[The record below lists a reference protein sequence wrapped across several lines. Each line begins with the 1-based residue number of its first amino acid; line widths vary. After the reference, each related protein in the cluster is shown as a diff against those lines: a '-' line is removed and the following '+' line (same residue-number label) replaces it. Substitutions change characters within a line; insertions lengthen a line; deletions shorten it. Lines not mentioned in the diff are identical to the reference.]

1 MKKDYASSRIP
12 WRGINRLQ
20 KMLLSMTFLLTAFAA
35 SAQFPNPYC
44 AVSFSDAIEPITLVN
59 FAGINNVTSNVID
72 ASAEHEDFT
81 AIFANVEAGATYPI
95 SIQGNTD
102 GGFTSKIVAFFDWN
116 QDGDFLDA
124 GETYNLPDIVGSTGL
139 DAIVSAANIQ
149 IPAGALAGT
158 TRMRIIKRFSTVPDA
173 CNDSGFGQSEDYSVT
188 VTIPTCPSVSGLT
201 ATTTEATADLSWV
214 ENGTATNWD
223 IEYGPA
229 GFAPT
234 GTATVSV
241 TATNTT
247 ISGLNA
253 STSYQYYV
261 RAYCSISD
269 QSTWTGPFNFTTTQI
284 PAAIPFTDNFST
296 AQWSF
301 VNGTQ
306 ANKWYI
312 GAAAGNPANGMYISN
327 DNGVTNAYTI
337 NSSSV
342 TQAYRDI
349 TFPAGTN
356 PFGLKFDW
364 KANGESSSDY
374 LRVWLVP
381 SGSTITAG
389 TQITTTNVPGA
400 FQIGTNFNQTLNWT
414 ISQEYVIPATYAGT
428 SARLVFEWRN
438 DGSLGTPTPA
448 AVDNVGMTVLTCP
461 APTALIASSITANTA
476 SLGWSEAGTSTSWDI
491 EYGIAPYTSTG
502 TPTLSGTTNPVT
514 ISGLTSS
521 TVYQFYVRSNC
532 GGSDLS
538 TWSGPFSFTTTQV
551 PAIVPFTD
559 DFSANEWSFVNGTQT
574 NKWVVGNAAG
584 NPANGMYISNDNG
597 VTNTYTLNPASV
609 THAYRDISFPAGLNP
624 FSLKFDW
631 KANGESTYDYL
642 RVWLVPSSATITAGT
657 QISTGNTPGAIQI
670 GGNFNQ
676 STVWASTQSYLISET
691 YAGTNAR
698 LVFEWKNDGGGGT
711 QAPAAVD
718 NIAVTI
724 ISCPDPTALTAT
736 NVAANTAN
744 LGWTQAGTSTNW
756 DIEYGVAPHTFT
768 GTPTVSVTN
777 NPATITGLTP
787 STSYVY
793 YVRSNCG
800 GSDQSAWVGPF
811 SFTTTQ
817 VPAVVPFV
825 DDFSTNEWALVNGTQ
840 TNKWFVGSAA
850 GNPADGLYIS
860 NDAGV
865 TNAYGNTVS
874 TTQAYRDVQFPAG
887 TNTFNL
893 KFDWKANGEGTVD
906 RFRVWLVPSTSTIT
920 AGTQITTGNTP
931 GALQIGA
938 DFNLS
943 TVWATSQDFVIPA
956 SYAGT
961 ISRLVFEWRNNA
973 TTANQAPAAIDNVE
987 ISIVSCSAPTALTA
1001 TNVTDN
1007 AADLSW
1013 TENGT
1018 ASAWEI
1024 EYGVQGF
1031 TPTGNPTLPVAAYPI
1046 TITSLNPNTTYSY
1059 YVRSACSVSLQSSW
1073 SGPFSFTTTQ
1083 IPAVVPFTDDFSA
1096 NEWSFVN
1103 GTQVNQWFIGSAAG
1117 NPANGMYISND
1128 AGVTNAYTI
1137 TTGSTTHAYRDV
1149 QFPATTNDFNL
1160 TFDWKAFGQGAADRI
1175 RVWMVPTSAT
1185 ITAGTQIATG
1195 TPAGAV
1201 QLGGNLNQSA
1211 VWFTGQNIVIPAS
1224 YAGTTARL
1232 VFEWRNDASGG
1243 TQTPAA
1249 IDNVKITE
1257 ITCVSPTAL
1266 VASNVTTSSVDLTW
1280 TENGTATDW
1289 EISYGTGT
1297 FNPNSGTIVSVTTN
1311 PATVTGLLPST
1322 AYKFYVRSNC
1332 SASDSSNWF
1341 GPISVTTLCAPI
1353 TALPWTEQFDNLPA
1367 IGTGIFPGCWFD
1379 ENPGK
1384 WSTADNAVSGF
1395 DADALSGP
1403 NFLRISYSS
1412 DATIWTPEFSLVAGQ
1427 AYEFKFNWAG
1437 DEGSDWE
1444 GSVLVNNSQS
1454 STGATML
1461 GTKFVEFGDVTT
1473 LAYQEETYCFTPTT
1487 SGVYSFGIKGQE
1499 TGSEWYLSFDDFSL
1513 KQINST
1519 PGTDGALSVCETS
1532 NAVDL
1537 NTVISNAPVGG
1548 NWSFNLNPNAV
1559 NNAGILNA
1567 TSVPSGTH
1575 QFMYV
1580 TGGCAPDTTVATI
1593 TIVRTASA
1601 GNDGSLAVCRN
1612 QPFNLLSGLAGNATL
1627 GGVWTDPNAVV
1638 VPNGNAIASNIPG
1651 QYNFKYIVTNGICA
1665 GDTAKVVVNV
1675 TGCNYLGLEDVAF
1688 EGFNLYPNPTSK
1700 VVYISNLG
1708 STEVFNY
1715 EVLDMN
1721 GRVIMSA
1728 DQAINGSTT
1737 TEIDMSNVEIGVY
1750 LVRVFN
1756 ENADKTFRVVKN

>member
-1 MKKDYASSRIP
+1 MKNKTIMKKDYASSRIP

-20 KMLLSMTFLLTAFAA
+20 KMLLSMTFLLSAFAA

-59 FAGINNVTSNVID
+59 FAGINNVSSDVID
-72 ASAEHEDFT
+72 GSDEHEDFT
-81 AIFANVEAGATYPI
+81 LFFANVEAGATYPI
-95 SIQGNTD
+95 TIKANTAGD
-102 GGFTSKIVAFFDWN
+102 YTSKIVAFFDWN

-124 GETYNLPDIVGSTGL
+124 GESYNLPDIDNSTGT
-139 DAIVSAANIQ
+139 DAIVSTSNILVPGSA
-149 IPAGALAGT
+149 PAGS
-158 TRMRIIKRFSTVPDA
+158 TRMRIVKLYDDTPGSCA
-173 CNDSGFGQSEDYSVT
+173 FGDYGQAEDYSVT

-247 ISGLNA
+247 ITGLNA

-261 RAYCSISD
+261 RAFCSASD

-284 PAAIPFTDNFST
+284 PAVIPFTDDFST

-306 ANKWYI
+306 TNKWFI
-312 GAAAGNPANGMYISN
+312 GAAAGNPANG
-327 DNGVTNAYTI
+327 
-337 NSSSV
+337 
-342 TQAYRDI
+342 
-349 TFPAGTN
+349 
-356 PFGLKFDW
+356 L
-364 KANGESSSDY
+364 
-374 LRVWLVP
+374 
-381 SGSTITAG
+381 
-389 TQITTTNVPGA
+389 
-400 FQIGTNFNQTLNWT
+400 
-414 ISQEYVIPATYAGT
+414 
-428 SARLVFEWRN
+428 
-438 DGSLGTPTPA
+438 
-448 AVDNVGMTVLTCP
+448 
-461 APTALIASSITANTA
+461 
-476 SLGWSEAGTSTSWDI
+476 
-491 EYGIAPYTSTG
+491 
-502 TPTLSGTTNPVT
+502 
-514 ISGLTSS
+514 
-521 TVYQFYVRSNC
+521 
-532 GGSDLS
+532 
-538 TWSGPFSFTTTQV
+538 
-551 PAIVPFTD
+551 
-559 DFSANEWSFVNGTQT
+559 
-574 NKWVVGNAAG
+574 
-584 NPANGMYISNDNG
+584 YISNDNG
-597 VTNTYTLNPASV
+597 VTNTYSTGSTST
-609 THAYRDISFPAGLNP
+609 THAYRDIQFPAGTNTFN
-624 FSLKFDW
+624 FSFDW
-631 KANGESTYDYL
+631 KAVGEGFTAPYFWDYFS
-642 RVWLVPSSATITAGT
+642 VWMVPTSATLTAGT
-657 QISTGNTPGAIQI
+657 QITPGDIPGAVQL
-670 GGNFNQ
+670 GANFNNSSVWVAGQ
-676 STVWASTQSYLISET
+676 SFVLPAS

-698 LVFEWKNDGGGGT
+698 LVFEWKNDGSGG
-711 QAPAAVD
+711 A
-718 NIAVTI
+718 
-724 ISCPDPTALTAT
+724 
-736 NVAANTAN
+736 
-744 LGWTQAGTSTNW
+744 
-756 DIEYGVAPHTFT
+756 
-768 GTPTVSVTN
+768 
-777 NPATITGLTP
+777 
-787 STSYVY
+787 
-793 YVRSNCG
+793 
-800 GSDQSAWVGPF
+800 
-811 SFTTTQ
+811 
-817 VPAVVPFV
+817 
-825 DDFSTNEWALVNGTQ
+825 
-840 TNKWFVGSAA
+840 
-850 GNPADGLYIS
+850 
-860 NDAGV
+860 
-865 TNAYGNTVS
+865 
-874 TTQAYRDVQFPAG
+874 
-887 TNTFNL
+887 
-893 KFDWKANGEGTVD
+893 
-906 RFRVWLVPSTSTIT
+906 
-920 AGTQITTGNTP
+920 
-931 GALQIGA
+931 
-938 DFNLS
+938 
-943 TVWATSQDFVIPA
+943 
-956 SYAGT
+956 
-961 ISRLVFEWRNNA
+961 
-973 TTANQAPAAIDNVE
+973 QAPAAIDNVQMSV
-987 ISIVSCSAPTALTA
+987 ITCSAPTAFTA
-1001 TNVTDN
+1001 NNVTQTSI
-1007 AADLSW
+1007 DLAW
-1013 TENGT
+1013 TENG
-1018 ASAWEI
+1018 SSSDWDI
-1024 EYGVQGF
+1024 EYGPVGF
-1031 TPTGNPTLPVAAYPI
+1031 TPTGAATLSVTANPT
-1046 TITSLNPNTTYSY
+1046 TISGLTANTTYSF
-1059 YVRSACSVSLQSSW
+1059 YVRSACNLTLQSVW
-1073 SGPFSFTTTQ
+1073 VGPLTVTTTQ
-1083 IPAVVPFTDDFSA
+1083 VPAVVPFTDDFSA

-1211 VWFTGQNIVIPAS
+1211 VWFAGQNIVIPAS

-1289 EISYGTGT
+1289 DISYGTGT

-1322 AYKFYVRSNC
+1322 EYKFYVRSNC

-1341 GPISVTTLCAPI
+1341 GPVSVTTLCAPI
-1353 TALPWTEQFDNLPA
+1353 TALPWTEQFDNLTSV
-1367 IGTGIFPGCWFD
+1367 GSGIFPTCWFD
-1379 ENPGK
+1379 ENPGD
-1384 WSTADNAVSGF
+1384 WSTANNAVSGF

-1437 DEGSDWE
+1437 DGGSDWE

-1487 SGVYSFGIKGQE
+1487 SGVYSFGIKGEE
-1499 TGSEWYLSFDDFSL
+1499 TGFEWYLSFDDFSL

-1567 TSVPSGTH
+1567 TNVPSGTH

-1593 TIVRTASA
+1593 TIVRAASA

-1612 QPFNLLSGLAGNATL
+1612 QPFNLLSGLSGNADL
-1627 GGVWTDPNAVV
+1627 GGVWTDPNASPVA
-1638 VPNGNAIASNIPG
+1638 NGNATAANIPG
-1651 QYNFKYIVTNGICA
+1651 QYNFKYIVSNGVCPA
-1665 GDTAKVVVNV
+1665 DTAKVVVSV
-1675 TGCNYLGLEDVAF
+1675 QGCNFLGLDEVAF
-1688 EGFNLYPNPTSK
+1688 EGFSMYPNPTSDI
-1700 VVYISNLG
+1700 VYIANSG

-1721 GRVIMSA
+1721 GRIILKA
-1728 DQAINGSTT
+1728 DQAINGTAT
-1737 TEIDMSNVEIGVY
+1737 TELNLSNVEIGVY
-1750 LVRVFN
+1750 MIRVFN